1 MIPTI
6 RSSPKSLSGFAKRLL
21 ELRAYL
27 NAVLKDK
34 SCLIVGS
41 APGGT
46 VPALHDSGPCICANG
61 SIFTAQ
67 KFGISCPDMLVLS
80 GYTTVRSEVG
90 GILSWRRP
98 ETIEVLRGGRVKD
111 LIFIESGSTIDHWR
125 TVLDDI
131 DFKYDRSF
139 PISLLERAAIIGE
152 VCGEKLEGAIKDF
165 QWECSRY
172 RLLFGLELDQ

>member
-1 MIPTI
+1 MSE
-6 RSSPKSLSGFAKRLL
+6 RGALARAMMRHGRQASSLNADRILTADTALEEVRRLRGESQRLL

-67 KFGISCPDMLVLS
+67 KFGISCPDMVVLS

-111 LIFIESGSTIDHWR
+111 LILQKPRSTR
-125 TVLDDI
+125 FAVSP
-131 DFKYDRSF
+131 RRPMSMN
-139 PISLLERAAIIGE
+139 
-152 VCGEKLEGAIKDF
+152 
-165 QWECSRY
+165 
-172 RLLFGLELDQ
+172 